1 MHPSPHPRVDPARDE
16 AEVVLIADAARPRS
30 PRPVARWL
38 VKIQHE
44 RHGVPQPVQQAAQDQ
59 GGEGESEPLARPH
72 HGDEEGEASVES
84 CDMDEDVRGLDD
96 EDECS
101 TPLQHEPA
109 HRLGRRSSVLCP
121 AAAAAAEDD
130 MPPPP
135 LPHPLQQHPDYE
147 PTPIDAPSSSS
158 CRYSYGDF
166 SSASSTAS
174 SSTSHSGFSS
184 HSASSFTSASS
195 TQTFSAAA
203 SGWPVASSAS
213 TSPSRERKTP
223 RGGTTVPLQSLAAA
237 VERADADG
245 AASDGGTPVPEAQV
259 EVLDLPP
266 PHGAALESPPPRE
279 DKPLPP
285 CPSAELPSLCA
296 PSTLRHVEPQPAPTY
311 AAHPALHDLP
321 AAGARAPSPSAA
333 SSIATAADAPT
344 TTASHSVAHTH
355 ELEHDA
361 DADTLRPPE
370 NFAMVSPKLYRS
382 SFPRDKHFAFLRSLG
397 LKSVMV
403 LVQEPYPEE
412 NVEFLKAEGI
422 QLFQFGIPGNKEP
435 FVSIPEDK
443 IVGALSTILDARNHP
458 MLIHCNKG
466 KHRTGCVVGCLRRLQ
481 LWSLVSVFDEYRRY
495 SHPKSRAMDLQ
506 CIEAFG
512 GLPKVWDTVDREHLP
527 QWATLEPPPLSPRP
541 PPALAVASDDDDT
554 ASACSVDEP

>member
-1 MHPSPHPRVDPARDE
+1 MHPSPLPRVDPAPDQ
-16 AEVVLIADAARPRS
+16 AEVVLIADDAARPRP

-44 RHGVPQPVQQAAQDQ
+44 RHGVPQPAHHAAHDQ
-59 GGEGESEPLARPH
+59 GGELDSDPLARPRAG
-72 HGDEEGEASVES
+72 GDVES
-84 CDMDEDVRGLDD
+84 RDMDEGVQGVDE

-101 TPLQHEPA
+101 TPLQRRPA
-109 HRLGRRSSVLCP
+109 HRLGRRSSEFCP
-121 AAAAAAEDD
+121 VAAEADIL
-130 MPPPP
+130 PPP
-135 LPHPLQQHPDYE
+135 LPHPLQQQHADYE
-147 PTPIDAPSSSS
+147 PAITDARSSSS

-203 SGWPVASSAS
+203 SGWPVAASTSSAS
-213 TSPSRERKTP
+213 TSPSRQGKTP
-223 RGGTTVPLQSLAAA
+223 QVATLPLQSLAAA
-237 VERADADG
+237 VERAEG
-245 AASDGGTPVPEAQV
+245 HEAASDGGTPVPEAQV
-259 EVLDLPP
+259 EVLDLPLP
-266 PHGAALESPPPRE
+266 SGAACGAVGPSSPATAARE

-285 CPSAELPSLCA
+285 CPKAAEPPSLCA
-296 PSTLRHVEPQPAPTY
+296 PPTLRHVEPHPAPTGD
-311 AAHPALHDLP
+311 AHPALPDLP
-321 AAGARAPSPSAA
+321 AAAFARPPAPSTA
-333 SSIATAADAPT
+333 SSAIGADDVPVT
-344 TTASHSVAHTH
+344 TTAPHANPH
-355 ELEHDA
+355 ELASDA
-361 DADTLRPPE
+361 DSLRPPE

-382 SFPRDKHFAFLRSLG
+382 SFPRDKHFPFLRSLG

-466 KHRTGCVVGCLRRLQ
+466 KHRTGCVVGCLRRIQ
-481 LWSLVSVFDEYRRY
+481 MWSLVSVFDEYRRY

-512 GLPKVWDTVDREHLP
+512 GLSKVWDTVDREHLP
-527 QWATLEPPPLSPRP
+527 QWATLDPPPRP

-554 ASACSVDEP
+554 ASTSSIDGP